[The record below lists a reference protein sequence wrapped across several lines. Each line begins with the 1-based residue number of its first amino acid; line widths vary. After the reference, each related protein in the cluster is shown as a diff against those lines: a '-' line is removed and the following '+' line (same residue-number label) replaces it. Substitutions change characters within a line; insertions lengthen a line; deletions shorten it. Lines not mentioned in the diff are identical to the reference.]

1 MENKGIWDLIAK
13 IASPIKQNSDGAET
27 TLNNNEGL
35 SGSSNTSVPK
45 ANQSPLCGSFSK
57 SYNPFSALEK
67 QKNQILGL
75 KAQKPTKTV
84 IELKNSK
91 PVTKPKGNDKNHNI
105 IELINN
111 HNRYVSLAKKDNGKN

>member
-13 IASPIKQNSDGAET
+13 IASPLNQKENSEPTQKSIESFKNSPQPSAPPQEKNPLDGT
-27 TLNNNEGL
+27 
-35 SGSSNTSVPK
+35 
-45 ANQSPLCGSFSK
+45 FSK
-57 SYNPFSALEK
+57 SYNPFSALDK

-91 PVTKPKGNDKNHNI
+91 PVSKVKNNDKNHDI

-111 HNRYVSLAKKDNGKN
+111 HNRYVSLAKNNNNKK